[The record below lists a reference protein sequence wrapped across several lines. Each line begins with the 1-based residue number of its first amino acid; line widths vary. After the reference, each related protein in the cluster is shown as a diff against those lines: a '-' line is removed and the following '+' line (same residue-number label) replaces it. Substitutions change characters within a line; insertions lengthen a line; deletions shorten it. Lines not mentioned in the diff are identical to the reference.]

1 MREEMTKVVALHE
14 IKGFDS
20 PAHFREFRQE
30 MEDAA
35 ERGEL
40 TRVPVTQ
47 PFMNAYISG
56 AWDEKWYMTDS
67 GDVWRLVRPDFPFAG
82 VFEKVRPAPA

>member
-1 MREEMTKVVALHE
+1 MTPVVPLHE

-30 MEDAA
+30 VEDAV

-47 PFMNAYISG
+47 PFINAYISG
-56 AWDEKWYMTDS
+56 AWDEKWYMADS

-82 VFEKVRPAPA
+82 VFEKVRA